1 MSAKA
6 IELGLIG
13 PALGQLPLDE
23 RATRGQ
29 VLQYIAFVR
38 HRDGRPKNS
47 LRSICCKSSSRSATC
62 RDGETGCIAGGEPC
76 VVSQVYIPHIPR
88 RPPTRDARHAP

>member
-29 VLQYIAFVR
+29 VLQYIAFVVL
-38 HRDGRPKNS
+38 GQ
-47 LRSICCKSSSRSATC
+47 SRAGLIWISNLSAW
-62 RDGETGCIAGGEPC
+62 
-76 VVSQVYIPHIPR
+76 
-88 RPPTRDARHAP
+88 